1 MRRPGVCGAAE
12 PLLVVRQGASTNLK
26 PLVEMLIDAGCE
38 VRGDAAVQRS
48 DPRVKPASDEDWDTE
63 YYDAIITAKVV
74 DGVEEAIAHIHNH
87 GSHHTDAIVT
97 EDEAAARK
105 FLNEVDS
112 ACGLHNASPQVAD
125 GGEFGFGAEIG
136 IATGKF
142 HARGPVGAEQLTS
155 FKYRVH
161 GTGQT
166 RPRTPKRFQSSA
178 AAVAQLNRVSV
189 GSQSISQS
197 IPLYTNGMRVGL
209 LGGSFNPPH
218 VAHRAISLFA
228 IKRLKLDR
236 VWWLVT
242 PGNPLKQHG
251 ALPDPDQRIE
261 AARQMADDPRID
273 VSCLESVIGTRY
285 TVDTIT
291 YLRRR
296 AAGLR
301 FVWIMGADNL
311 AQFHRWEN
319 WRRIAS
325 EVPIAVI
332 DRPPQSFRALAAPA
346 AAALGRYR
354 LPENQAARLADRRA
368 PAWVFLTGM
377 KLNLS
382 STGLRN
388 PDGSWRIKKGRMGVA
403 G

>member
-1 MRRPGVCGAAE
+1 ME
-12 PLLVVRQGASTNLK
+12 PRSVVPST
-26 PLVEMLIDAGCE
+26 A
-38 VRGDAAVQRS
+38 
-48 DPRVKPASDEDWDTE
+48 
-63 YYDAIITAKVV
+63 
-74 DGVEEAIAHIHNH
+74 
-87 GSHHTDAIVT
+87 
-97 EDEAAARK
+97 
-105 FLNEVDS
+105 
-112 ACGLHNASPQVAD
+112 
-125 GGEFGFGAEIG
+125 
-136 IATGKF
+136 
-142 HARGPVGAEQLTS
+142 
-155 FKYRVH
+155 
-161 GTGQT
+161 
-166 RPRTPKRFQSSA
+166 
-178 AAVAQLNRVSV
+178 
-189 GSQSISQS
+189 
-197 IPLYTNGMRVGL
+197 IPLHSDGMRIGL

-242 PGNPLKQHG
+242 PGNPLKENG
-251 ALPDPDQRIE
+251 ALRDLDQRAE
-261 AARQMADDPRID
+261 AARAMADDPRID
-273 VSCLESVIGTRY
+273 VSCLETVIGTRY

-296 AAGLR
+296 AAGLH
-301 FVWIMGADNL
+301 FVWMMGADNL

-346 AAALGRYR
+346 AQALARYR
-354 LPENQAARLADRRA
+354 LPENQAARLAGRHA

-388 PDGSWRIKKGRMGVA
+388 PDGSWRTK
-403 G
+403 